1 MRLPSDSD
9 IRANPPICLRIELR
23 VSCRF
28 IDLSR
33 HFIDTGRFV
42 AHTPGMKESLDIV
55 TRLAAATSERI
66 EETIAVFER
75 LTGLQVCFLFKS
87 RIEHNSDY
95 KAGDFLKRIGHR
107 SEFCTLIKAAPNSP
121 GCKFYDHEVRMQ
133 KAEDLG
139 QPFVDACPAG
149 AVELVLPF
157 SIHGRFIGAY
167 FCGQITEHGD
177 PMEGF
182 EEVWRKVESR
192 GVRRDRLLKAWSHV
206 TPMSRERLL
215 ENGRLLLFALTHVA
229 DTLSDSI
236 TERSIYLR
244 SNPLIRQVLLL
255 VHYGQNGIPSLKEA
269 AAQLDISPEYLSRT
283 FKKVMKKS
291 YVDYVTEIRMS
302 KAQELLKNT
311 DLPITDIA
319 FEVGYQTHSYFTN
332 LYHKV
337 TGITPRQFRDSVG
350 NVVRP
355 RRSARVGA

>member
-1 MRLPSDSD
+1 MR
-9 IRANPPICLRIELR
+9 RA
-23 VSCRF
+23 
-28 IDLSR
+28 
-33 HFIDTGRFV
+33 
-42 AHTPGMKESLDIV
+42 
-55 TRLAAATSERI
+55 
-66 EETIAVFER
+66 EET
-75 LTGLQVCFLFKS
+75 
-87 RIEHNSDY
+87 
-95 KAGDFLKRIGHR
+95 
-107 SEFCTLIKAAPNSP
+107 
-121 GCKFYDHEVRMQ
+121 
-133 KAEDLG
+133 G
-139 QPFVDACPAG
+139 QPFVDECPAG
-149 AVELVLPF
+149 AHELVLPF
-157 SIHGRFIGAY
+157 FIHGRFIGAY

-355 RRSARVGA
+355 RRPARVGA